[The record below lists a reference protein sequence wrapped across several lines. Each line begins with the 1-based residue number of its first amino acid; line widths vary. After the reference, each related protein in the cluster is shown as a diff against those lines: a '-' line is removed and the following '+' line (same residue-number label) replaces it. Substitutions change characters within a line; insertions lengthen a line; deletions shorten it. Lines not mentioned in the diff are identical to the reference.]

1 MLSDTLIEFSFV
13 GGGDGD
19 IVGAGVGGAEGI
31 ALGLSDGAYEG
42 TGVGDA
48 LGAHVSNL
56 DQTLPSKRLGVKKK
70 SSSVL
75 SFGIIPIPE
84 KIS

>member
-1 MLSDTLIEFSFV
+1 MIEFSLV
-13 GGGDGD
+13 GGGVGD
-19 IVGAGVGGAEGI
+19 IEGAGVGGAEGI

-42 TGVGDA
+42 AGVGDT

-56 DQTLPSKRLGVKKK
+56 DQTLPTKRLGVKKK

-75 SFGIIPIPE
+75 SFGIIPVPE
-84 KIS
+84 NIS

>member
-13 GGGDGD
+13 GGGVGD
-19 IVGAGVGGAEGI
+19 IEGAGVGGAEGI
-31 ALGLSDGAYEG
+31 ALGLSDGAYDG
-42 TGVGDA
+42 AGVGDA

-56 DQTLPSKRLGVKKK
+56 DQTLPTKRLGVKKK

-75 SFGIIPIPE
+75 SFGIIPVPE
-84 KIS
+84 NIS